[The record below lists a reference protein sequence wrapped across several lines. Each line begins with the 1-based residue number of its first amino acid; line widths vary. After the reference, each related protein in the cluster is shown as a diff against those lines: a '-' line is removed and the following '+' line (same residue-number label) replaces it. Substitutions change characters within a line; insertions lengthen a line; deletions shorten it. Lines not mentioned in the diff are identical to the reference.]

1 MFNVIGTVYNID
13 YDVTEEDVQDEVGNP
28 KDYSS
33 EELYDL
39 TVREKI
45 KEFKEA
51 LPKEMKFYL
60 SSEDFEVADVCD
72 DPDDPTSLDL
82 DDDDVQDVLI
92 DLVQD
97 YINDETSMCLN
108 GFVVD
113 FDGSHSGEKPHI
125 EMSTYGLALAQYSK
139 HDRLLM
145 IDMLMTDADREYL
158 IKKMHEL
165 TFDDLKDSFLSA
177 TEYIELE
184 VEEILQCGDDS
195 TYNVGTVT
203 SRKIMNKGE

>member
-28 KDYSS
+28 EDYSS
-33 EELYDL
+33 EELYDF

-45 KEFKEA
+45 KEVKES

-60 SSEDFEVADVCD
+60 SSEDFETADVCD
-72 DPDDPTSLDL
+72 DPDDPEALDL
-82 DDDDVQDVLI
+82 SDDEVQDVLI
-92 DLVQD
+92 DMVQD
-97 YINDETSMCLN
+97 YITNETDMCIKW
-108 GFVVD
+108 FVVD

-139 HDRLLM
+139 YDGLIT
-145 IDMLMTDADREYL
+145 IDMLMTDADCEYL
-158 IKKMHEL
+158 IKKMNEL
-165 TFDDLKDSFLSA
+165 KFDDLKDSFNPA

-184 VEEILQCGDDS
+184 VEEILQCGDKS
-195 TYNVGTVT
+195 TYNVGTVD
-203 SRKIMNKGE
+203 SRILNKGE

>member
-1 MFNVIGTVYNID
+1 MFNVIGTVYDID

-28 KDYSS
+28 QDYSS
-33 EELYDL
+33 EELYDF

-45 KEFKEA
+45 KEVKES

-60 SSEDFEVADVCD
+60 SSEDFEAAGVCD

-108 GFVVD
+108 GFVID
-113 FDGSHSGEKPHI
+113 FNGSHSGEKPHTK
-125 EMSTYGLALAQYSK
+125 MSTYGLALAQYSK
-139 HDRLLM
+139 HHGLIT
-145 IDMLMTDADREYL
+145 IDFLMTDDECTYL
-158 IKKMHEL
+158 LQKMNEL
-165 TFDDLKDSFLSA
+165 KFDDLKDSFNPA

-184 VEEILQCGDDS
+184 VEEILQCGDNS
-195 TYNVGTVT
+195 TYNVGTVV
-203 SRKIMNKGE
+203 SRILNKGE

>member
-13 YDVTEEDVQDEVGNP
+13 YDITEEDVQDEVGNP
-28 KDYSS
+28 EDYSS
-33 EELYDL
+33 EELYDF

-45 KEFKEA
+45 KEVKES

-60 SSEDFEVADVCD
+60 SSEDFETADVCD
-72 DPDDPTSLDL
+72 DPDDPASLDL
-82 DDDDVQDVLI
+82 DDDEVQDVLI
-92 DLVQD
+92 DMVQD
-97 YINDETSMCLN
+97 YITNETDMCIKW
-108 GFVVD
+108 FVVD

-139 HDRLLM
+139 YDGLIT
-145 IDMLMTDADREYL
+145 IDMLMTDDDREYL

-165 TFDDLKDSFLSA
+165 TFDDLKDSFNPA

-184 VEEILQCGDDS
+184 VEEILQCGDNS

-203 SRKIMNKGE
+203 SRILNKGA